1 MSTISKKTQIAFIG
15 GGNMASSII
24 GGLVNQGIE
33 SSSIC
38 VSDLSQERR
47 LTLEEQFGVRTSQ
60 SNIHACENA
69 NVIVLAV
76 KPQVLKTVC
85 LELQSSITRNQLVI
99 SIAAG
104 IDCAALSRWLKTDTI
119 VRTMPN
125 TPALIGEG
133 ASGLYAFNGVDAQQ
147 KQLAEALLSTVG
159 ICVWVKEE
167 AQIDVVT
174 AVSGSG
180 PAYFFLFIEAMTQ
193 SSIKLGLDKNTA
205 QKLAIQT
212 ALGAGKLAQ
221 QSDVSVE
228 ELRKQVTSPKG
239 TTEKAVESFINN
251 DLFFT
256 VDKAMQAC
264 AHRATELAIELGKD

>member
-1 MSTISKKTQIAFIG
+1 VSTISKETQIAFIG
-15 GGNMASSII
+15 GGNMATSII

-38 VSDLSQERR
+38 VSDLSKERC
-47 LTLEEQFGVRTSQ
+47 LTLEEQFGVRSSR
-60 SNIHACENA
+60 SNIQACENA
-69 NVIVLAV
+69 NLIILAV
-76 KPQVLKTVC
+76 KPQILKTVC
-85 LELQSSITRNQLVI
+85 LELQSSITKNQLVI

-104 IDCAALSRWLKTDTI
+104 IDCAALSRWLKTETI

-133 ASGLYAFNGVDAQQ
+133 ASGLYAFRGVDTQQ
-147 KQLAEALLSTVG
+147 KQLAEALLSAVG
-159 ICVWVKEE
+159 ICAWVREE
-167 AQIDVVT
+167 AQIDAVT

-180 PAYFFLFIEAMTQ
+180 PAYFFLFIEAMIQ

-221 QSDVSVE
+221 KSDVSVE

-251 DLFFT
+251 DLFLT